1 MRAGRRVQQH
11 EAAPAGGHDAV
22 VRLLLEKHA
31 DISLQG
37 GRYGI
42 ALQAVSAEGH
52 EANVPLLLKKNAD
65 INAQGLGGRY
75 GSALFFQLASDSAK
89 A

>member
-1 MRAGRRVQQH
+1 MWAGRRVLQC

-37 GRYGI
+37 GQYGSV
-42 ALQAVSAEGH
+42 LQAVSAEDH
-52 EANVPLLLKKNAD
+52 EANVLLLLKKNAD

-75 GSALFFQLASDSAK
+75 GNARFSVGVG
-89 A
+89 